1 MNRRNFGVS
10 LFALGIWTLAA
21 LTPSAAQESGDRAAQ
36 IEKMTAR
43 GVSFLKS
50 IQAEDGSFSA
60 ELGPGVTA
68 MATYALLRSG
78 LPVSDPNVANGLK
91 NLEKSVQA
99 DGGLYAG
106 TAHQN
111 YETSLAIMCFQ
122 EANRDGNYDALIANA
137 TKFLRKIQW
146 DEDEGVATTDAR
158 YGGQGYGSQ
167 SRPDLSNTGMF
178 IDALEAIG
186 TDDNDAAIQ
195 EALKFVSNTQNLE
208 TPYNT
213 TKFAGLIGD
222 GGFYYTPAGEGE
234 SKAGNEPNGGLRSY
248 GSMTYVGFKSLLHAG
263 VARDDPRVK
272 AARQWIVDHY
282 TLEENP
288 GVQLQGLYYYYH
300 VFAKSLAAN
309 GEATLTDRDGKT
321 HDWRNDLVAALAKR
335 QNEDGSWVNSA
346 DRWYE
351 GQPSLVTSYCLLAL
365 SYCRE

>member
-1 MNRRNFGVS
+1 MNRWNLGVS
-10 LFALGIWTLAA
+10 LLALGVFAGAA
-21 LTPSAAQESGDRAAQ
+21 LSSTVAQDGGDRAAQ

-43 GVSFLKS
+43 GVGFLKS

-78 LPVSDPNVANGLK
+78 LPVSDPSVANGLK
-91 NLEKSVQA
+91 YLEKNIQA
-99 DGGLYAG
+99 DGGMYAG
-106 TAHQN
+106 PAHQN

-122 EANRDGNYDALIANA
+122 EANRDGKYDSLIANA
-137 TKFLRKIQW
+137 TKFLKKIQW
-146 DEDEGVATTDAR
+146 DADEGVATTDAR
-158 YGGQGYGSQ
+158 FGGQGYGSK

-186 TDDNDAAIQ
+186 TDDNDPALQ
-195 EALKFVSNTQNLE
+195 EALKFISNTQNLE
-208 TPYNT
+208 TPHNS

-222 GGFYYTPAGEGE
+222 GGFYYTPAGDGE
-234 SKAGNEPNGGLRSY
+234 SKAGTEPNGGLRSY

-263 VARDDPRVK
+263 VDRNDPRVK
-272 AARQWIVDHY
+272 AALQWIVDHY
-282 TLEENP
+282 TLDENP
-288 GVQLQGLYYYYH
+288 GVQQQGLFYYYH

-321 HDWRNDLVAALAKR
+321 HDWRQDLVAALAQR
-335 QNEDGSWVNSA
+335 QSDDGSWVNSA

-351 GQPSLVTSYCLLAL
+351 GQPSLVTSYSLLAL